1 MNFMVEYLTRISF
14 NDVVI
19 IHQQVYLLSMIMKF
33 KTLDKRIEVNLT
45 DFRYSLVQINAN
57 MAAKDEKNC

>member
-1 MNFMVEYLTRISF
+1 MVEYLTRISF

-19 IHQQVYLLSMIMKF
+19 IHQQVYLLSMTMKF
-33 KTLDKRIEVNLT
+33 KTLDKRLEVNLT